1 MAATRPFPAPQ
12 SLPSLVGRPA
22 GLTRRLRRGVRRAL
36 RAAVA
41 VLAEHE
47 RLARERRRLAEL
59 DDRQLRDIGLTR
71 HEAAREARRH
81 FWD

>member
-1 MAATRPFPAPQ
+1 MATTQP
-12 SLPSLVGRPA
+12 LPLLVGRPVGLA
-22 GLTRRLRRGVRRAL
+22 GRLRARTRRAIRGVVAALVERR
-36 RAAVA
+36 
-41 VLAEHE
+41 

-71 HEAAREARRH
+71 AEAAREARRH